1 MTAEAASNM
10 ESSGLPV
17 RVTVEDISAICLY
30 LAKKPTGATLKE
42 ARAVLDAKH
51 LDIRKISALKRWNL
65 IEDSGEKLRLSERGR
80 VVVKD
85 GGAHRAA
92 ALLSIIREI
101 EPYCASVERAAHRK
115 EFSSTSTDTAA
126 HWHENFKGRVS
137 GNDSRLNEQVMA
149 FFQLAEGADLGRVV
163 VGRRGQPTR
172 FEFDPDAVA
181 RFVDGDV
188 DDAVESKPPVRTTS
202 IEESSTDSREDGL
215 KLVPPGR
222 ASRRDDQMKAVTEN
236 RKVFVTHGKNKGLV
250 PQLKELLTFGK
261 LEPIVS
267 VERESVSK
275 PVPDKVMD
283 DMRICGAAIIHVDAD
298 RELLTTEGDKEVV
311 INSNVL
317 IEIGA
322 AMALYGRRFILL
334 VQRGVRLPSNL
345 QGLYEVRYDG
355 EKLDGEATLRLL
367 KAFNEFSST

>member
-1 MTAEAASNM
+1 MNKEAASNT
-10 ESSGLPV
+10 ESSGLPI
-17 RVTVEDISAICLY
+17 RVTVEDISAICQY

-51 LDIRKISALKRWNL
+51 LDIRKISALKRWSL
-65 IEDSGEKLRLSERGR
+65 IEDSGEKLRLTERGR
-80 VVVKD
+80 AVAKD

-92 ALLSIIREI
+92 ALLSVIREI

-115 EFSSTSTDTAA
+115 EFSPTSADTAS
-126 HWHENFKGRVS
+126 HWHENFKGQAS
-137 GNDSRLNEQVMA
+137 ANDDRLNDQVMA
-149 FFQLAEGADLGRVV
+149 FFQLAEGADLGHVV

-172 FEFDPDAVA
+172 FEFDADAVA

-188 DDAVESKPPVRTTS
+188 DAAAASRPPLKTPS
-202 IEESSTDSREDGL
+202 IEERSIDGREGEKRLVSPETPSRHDER
-215 KLVPPGR
+215 V
-222 ASRRDDQMKAVTEN
+222 QAVTEN

-298 RELLTTEGDKEVV
+298 RELLTPEGDKEIV

-367 KAFNEFSST
+367 KAFNEFSGN